1 MEITSHKLVI
11 ELIEDEEITKL
22 NSILWDRDVTVTWP

>member
-22 NSILWDRDVTVTWP
+22 NSILWDRDVTVT